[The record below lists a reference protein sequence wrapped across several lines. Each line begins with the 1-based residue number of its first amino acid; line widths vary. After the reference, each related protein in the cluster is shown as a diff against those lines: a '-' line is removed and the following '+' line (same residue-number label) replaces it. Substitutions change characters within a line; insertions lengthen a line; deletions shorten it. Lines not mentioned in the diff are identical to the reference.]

1 MLSYCVTVFKTRHFE
16 QENRL
21 SKWLWLENQFFL
33 CFNHLWHPFC
43 MYLNMLWQFITSR
56 GQNVAATFMHS
67 VSQWPRA
74 KLPQAPTPCVEA
86 PWLSSILENCQILRC
101 CFVFLSPRSTE
112 HFPYNHIWRK
122 TVGERQAVMWNKCC
136 SRVCTKKL
144 CPNAL
149 SLQTWADG
157 LWG

>member
-67 VSQWPRA
+67 VSQRPRA

-86 PWLSSILENCQILRC
+86 PWLSSILENCQN
-101 CFVFLSPRSTE
+101 S
-112 HFPYNHIWRK
+112 
-122 TVGERQAVMWNKCC
+122 
-136 SRVCTKKL
+136 
-144 CPNAL
+144 AL
-149 SLQTWADG
+149 LFCVSLPQKYRAFSLQSHMEEDSRRATGSHVKQMLLQG
-157 LWG
+157 LYKKAVS